1 MVDVDAYQVE
11 DYEINEQ
18 HWNLLL
24 LDNYADKV
32 HEAKVS
38 ELVEF
43 EEKRKQVFPFKALW
57 VIGVRLVAWI
67 PRKLGRILHRRDSV
81 YEVDHKQEVLQN
93 KCNAYEDS

>member
-1 MVDVDAYQVE
+1 MVDVDTYQVE

-24 LDNYADKV
+24 LDNDADKV

-43 EEKRKQVFPFKALW
+43 EEKRK
-57 VIGVRLVAWI
+57 
-67 PRKLGRILHRRDSV
+67 
-81 YEVDHKQEVLQN
+81 
-93 KCNAYEDS
+93 